1 MNSSDIKEVRKQL
14 RTVAK
19 ELLPEV
25 LTGALT
31 EAVYTKLH
39 NETVERLKMIEAQIN
54 QTLAQIDERQKT
66 VQAFI
71 MNQVTAASIPTP
83 APESKETA

>member
-25 LTGALT
+25 LGNELT
-31 EAVYTKLH
+31 QGVYTKLH
-39 NETVERLKMIEAQIN
+39 SEIEWKLKQIESTIEETLKR
-54 QTLAQIDERQKT
+54 IDQRQKD

-71 MNQVTAASIPTP
+71 MNQVAQQSAE
-83 APESKETA
+83 ALKK